1 MPKHFVR
8 SFTNR
13 VFMVEWTYQGSGEAG
28 VMGMSLKRRIKRAA
42 AWALAFTIAVP
53 FVSFG
58 AAAAQ
63 ESARETGWYA

>member
-1 MPKHFVR
+1 
-8 SFTNR
+8 
-13 VFMVEWTYQGSGEAG
+13 
-28 VMGMSLKRRIKRAA
+28 MGMSLKRRIKRAA

-63 ESARETGWYA
+63 ESARETGW